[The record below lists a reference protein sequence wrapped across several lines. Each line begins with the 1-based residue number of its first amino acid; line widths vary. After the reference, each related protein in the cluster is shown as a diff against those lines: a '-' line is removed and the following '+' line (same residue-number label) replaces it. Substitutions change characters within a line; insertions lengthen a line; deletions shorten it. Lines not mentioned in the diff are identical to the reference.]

1 LTTIPTLRFHRN
13 KKAMVAKFEDLTDA
27 QWDAIKEHLPVQRL
41 RKHDLR
47 VMMNAI
53 FWVLRV
59 GAQWRNLDSRFPK
72 WTAVY
77 YYFRAWP
84 KNGTI
89 EKLNA
94 SLNEMERKKHEK
106 EATPSLVCVDSQSVK
121 LAAMIFEDRGTDGG
135 KKVNG
140 RKRQV
145 MVDTLGLVHG
155 ASVHAANLSDTIM
168 GCQLFEKVK
177 VQFTRLKK
185 ILVDASYQGT
195 FVNEAKLQL
204 DVDVEISSRPPTV
217 KGFVP
222 LAKRWV
228 SERTFGWTNFFRR
241 VTKDYEHTTKSAET
255 MILLMNCAI
264 ILNRIKT

>member
-1 LTTIPTLRFHRN
+1 
-13 KKAMVAKFEDLTDA
+13 MVKQFDDLTDS
-27 QWDAIKEHLPVQRL
+27 QWQVIQKFLPVKRQRE
-41 RKHDLR
+41 HDLR
-47 VMMNAI
+47 NIVNAI
-53 FWVLRV
+53 FWLLRV

-77 YYFRAWP
+77 YYFYTWSR
-84 KNGTI
+84 NGTI
-89 EKLNA
+89 EKMNA
-94 SLNEMERKKHEK
+94 CLNEIERKKHDK

-121 LAAMIFEDRGTDGG
+121 LAPMIFEDRGTDGG

-140 RKRQV
+140 RRRQV
-145 MVDTLGLVHG
+145 MVDTLGLVWG

-168 GCQLFEKVK
+168 GCQLFEQVK
-177 VQFTRLKK
+177 ERLVRLKK
-185 ILVDASYQGT
+185 ILVDAGYKGT
-195 FVNEAKLQL
+195 FVDEAKIVLN
-204 DVDVEISSRPPTV
+204 VEVEISSRPPTE

-241 VTKDYEHTTKSAET
+241 VTKDYEHTTKSSET

-264 ILNRIKT
+264 IINRI